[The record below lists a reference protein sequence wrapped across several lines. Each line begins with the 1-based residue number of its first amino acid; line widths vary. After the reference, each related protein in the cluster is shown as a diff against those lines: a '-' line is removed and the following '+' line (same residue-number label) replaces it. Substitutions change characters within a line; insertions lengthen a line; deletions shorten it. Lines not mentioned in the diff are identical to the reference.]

1 MQIVSTRKMSTSSTI
16 RIPYSKKQNRRRSFG
31 AACKKQTEEG
41 KILQS
46 VYKVEMEGITKT
58 FGGVYALKN
67 ASFRVKPGEIHAL
80 VGENGAGKS
89 TLMKILSGAVQMDSG
104 TIRIDGQACNITSP
118 KVSKDLGVAVI
129 YQEFML
135 APHLTVAENIF
146 IDRLSGKKPVIDW
159 RNLKKQ
165 AGELLD
171 KLGFGDIDAGMPVAD
186 LPVAYQQIVE
196 ICKSL
201 AKNEKILVLD
211 EPTAVLT
218 FSEIEKLFG
227 LLRSLRAQGIGI
239 VYISHRLDEIF
250 ELCDAV
256 TVLKDGM
263 LVKELNIKD
272 TDKKSLI
279 NLMVGRELS
288 TLFPERN
295 ATIGETLLEAK
306 HICAGRMVDDVS
318 FSVRRGEVLGF
329 SGLVGAGRTETMRAI
344 FGADKMESGKVV
356 YQGKEVLLKSPVDA
370 VGRKIGLVPED
381 RKNQG
386 VLIEQSIRVN
396 TTLTSLGRVS
406 KMGIIK
412 HKKDKEFSKK
422 ILAELAT
429 KYASVE
435 DNVSSLSGGN
445 QQKIALA
452 KWLAADCQ
460 CMILDEP
467 TRGVDVGAKAEI
479 YKNINK
485 LAESGMAIIMISSE
499 MEEIINMCDRVMIMR
514 QGKIVGELEKNE
526 MTENNLIKLSMGV
539 R

>member
-1 MQIVSTRKMSTSSTI
+1 M
-16 RIPYSKKQNRRRSFG
+16 
-31 AACKKQTEEG
+31 
-41 KILQS
+41 QS

-104 TIRIDGQACNITSP
+104 TIRIDGQTCNITSP

-344 FGADKMESGKVV
+344 FGADKMESGQVV